1 MGAPAEF
8 VGFVGFAG
16 TTADA
21 GALANTGG
29 EVGYGV
35 GVLVG
40 GAITRTRGGKSGS
53 PP

>member
-1 MGAPAEF
+1 MGAPAGLVAF
-8 VGFVGFAG
+8 AGFAAI
-16 TTADA
+16 TADA

-29 EVGYGV
+29 DVGAGV

-53 PP
+53 L